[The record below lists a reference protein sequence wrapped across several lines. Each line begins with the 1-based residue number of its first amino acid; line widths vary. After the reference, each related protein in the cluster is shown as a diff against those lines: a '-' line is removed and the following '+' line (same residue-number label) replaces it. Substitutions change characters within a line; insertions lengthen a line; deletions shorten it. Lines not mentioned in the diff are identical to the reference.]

1 MKTYTFGI
9 PNKFSL
15 LSNNSRIGKLKAIN
29 NPKVIRIS
37 FCSWRFFIFKVRLV
51 LSKNN
56 QLYALQTLIFVY
68 SDLNS
73 VFKKSYNSI
82 LN

>member
-1 MKTYTFGI
+1 VNIIEEAQTRNMKTYTFGI
-9 PNKFSL
+9 PNKFWL

-51 LSKNN
+51 LG
-56 QLYALQTLIFVY
+56 
-68 SDLNS
+68 
-73 VFKKSYNSI
+73 KKQPI
-82 LN
+82 